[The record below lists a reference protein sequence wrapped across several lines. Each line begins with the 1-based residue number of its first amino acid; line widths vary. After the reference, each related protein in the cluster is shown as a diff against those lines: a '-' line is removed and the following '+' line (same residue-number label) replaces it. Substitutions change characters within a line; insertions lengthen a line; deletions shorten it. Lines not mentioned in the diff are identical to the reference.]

1 MLPRVGWIRSV
12 HKYFFGPGLGDPKM
26 LDLKRRW
33 YGVLIF
39 IVLWIA
45 GCAQTPSSPGTPS
58 RLADLTHPFDET
70 TIYWPT
76 SKPFALSEVHKGL
89 VDDHYWYEAN
99 NFEAAEH
106 GGTHMDAPVHF
117 AKGRWTAD
125 AIPLDRLIAP
135 GVMVDLS
142 AQVNGNAD
150 YLISS
155 EDLLQWEAQHGRIEA
170 GSIVLVRTGWDT
182 RWPDKKRYLGTD
194 QPGDTDNLHFPG
206 YSEGA
211 ARFLTKERNVV
222 AVGLDTA
229 SLDFG
234 QSREFKAHRVFG
246 AANVPGFEN
255 LARLGTLPAR
265 GFRVIALPMKIG
277 GGSGAPLRIVAE
289 IP

>member
-1 MLPRVGWIRSV
+1 
-12 HKYFFGPGLGDPKM
+12 M